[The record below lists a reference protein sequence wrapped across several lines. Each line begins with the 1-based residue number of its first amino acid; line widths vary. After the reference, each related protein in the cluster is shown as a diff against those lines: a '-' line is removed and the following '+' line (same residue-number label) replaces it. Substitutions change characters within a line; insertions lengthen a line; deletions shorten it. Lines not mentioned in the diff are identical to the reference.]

1 MKFRWLAGPMLMA
14 AVAAVATLGAV
25 AQTRSMPTPPIGV
38 RVVDG
43 QISVSTEAMRL
54 SGAQTSVAWEMKSA
68 GYRFYNGS
76 INFGDAQGQF
86 NCSAFSGG
94 AGMRCSRTSQ
104 DTGRYSYTITLVDE
118 NTGAVV
124 DLPQPIIY
132 IQNE

>member
-1 MKFRWLAGPMLMA
+1 MKFKRLALAMLVACMA
-14 AVAAVATLGAV
+14 AAGVM

-54 SGAQTSVAWEMKSA
+54 GGAQTSVAWEMKTA
-68 GYRFYNGS
+68 GYRFHDGS
-76 INFGDAQGQF
+76 INFGGAQGLF

-94 AGMRCSRTSQ
+94 AGIRCSRTSQ

-118 NTGAVV
+118 STGAVV